1 MSEVEQT
8 KRKEVLY
15 LIFFLIV
22 GRIRP
27 TVPRAQAVLREAI
40 GPWSITTAD
49 VVAYW
54 PANLQ
59 VHRHDTDTVIRVDNT
74 TYSMELH

>member
-22 GRIRP
+22 GRIKP
-27 TVPRAQAVLREAI
+27 TPTRAQAVLREAT
-40 GPWSITTAD
+40 GLWSITTAD
-49 VVAYW
+49 VPTYW

-59 VHRHDTDTVIRVDNT
+59 VHRYEADTVIRVDGA